1 MKTQTD
7 QVFEHLLHKGSITP
21 QEALREYAVMRLA
34 ARVQEL
40 REAGHQIQTVMV
52 SRRRKGQMV
61 RYAEYRYHAQR
72 SAA

>member
-1 MKTQTD
+1 MTQTD
-7 QVFEHLLHKGSITP
+7 LIFDHLKRQGSITP
-21 QEALREYAVMRLA
+21 QEALRHYSVMRLA